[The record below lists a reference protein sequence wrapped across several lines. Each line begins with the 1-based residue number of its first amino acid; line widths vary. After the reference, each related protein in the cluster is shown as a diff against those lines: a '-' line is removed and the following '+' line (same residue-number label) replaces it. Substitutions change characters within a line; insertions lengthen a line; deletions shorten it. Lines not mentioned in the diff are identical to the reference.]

1 MSVLEKGFDVAW
13 KDPVGL
19 ERPVDPQAQD
29 GAIGIQVSAQ
39 STVGT

>member
-1 MSVLEKGFDVAW
+1 MWHGKTLSVW